1 MELTPEQREELMR
14 KRAAE
19 YFSNPAN
26 FETDLSKEILN
37 NLEGMLE
44 DTHPSTI
51 EKLHM
56 AIMQLIV
63 DNTDYTG

>member
-1 MELTPEQREELMR
+1 MALTPEQKEELMR

-19 YFSNPAN
+19 YFNDPAN
-26 FETDLSKEILN
+26 FETDLSQEILN
-37 NLEGMLE
+37 DLEGMLK

-56 AIMQLIV
+56 SIMKLIE
-63 DNTDYTG
+63 DNTDYEG

>member
-1 MELTPEQREELMR
+1 MALTPEQKEELMR

-19 YFSNPAN
+19 YFNDPAN
-26 FETDLSKEILN
+26 FETDLSKEILKE
-37 NLEGMLE
+37 LEGMLE